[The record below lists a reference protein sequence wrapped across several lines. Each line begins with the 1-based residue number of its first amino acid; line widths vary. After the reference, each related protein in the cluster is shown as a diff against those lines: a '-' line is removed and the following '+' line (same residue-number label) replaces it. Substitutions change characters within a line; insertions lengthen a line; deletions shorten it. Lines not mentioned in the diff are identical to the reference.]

1 MKNFSI
7 DDFGEELNFDLPA
20 KNFAI
25 EGYEGN
31 DVSDAKKDFS
41 FPKS

>member
-7 DDFGEELNFDLPA
+7 DDFVDELKFDLPA

-31 DVSDAKKDFS
+31 YVSDAK
-41 FPKS
+41 